1 MNVPC
6 SLTLLKT
13 LFPRSGTNR
22 AVTGRIPIDFF
33 EQNEAEIRKV
43 MRENSLR
50 AIYRGPR
57 ISNNC
62 RDVPSMTRRCDAEAV
77 LLYRR

>member
-13 LFPRSGTNR
+13 LFPRSGNNC
-22 AVTGRIPIDFF
+22 AVTGRIPISFF

-62 RDVPSMTRRCDAEAV
+62 RDVPSMTRRSDAEAV
-77 LLYRR
+77 LLYHR